1 MQPCAAEPVH
11 AHFPPVRPRTECGAR
26 SLSTNSTLGWL
37 KFGRAART
45 AAAHIAPRLRPG
57 RGLGCRAGGL
67 GCCRAHH
74 WPRPSAP
81 CAELPCS
88 RPAPRGADLDP
99 ATCIVLSGFDFVAPV
114 QPASV
119 WDSVTANSAPHVW
132 HRLRRLSAYY
142 AHTSVVHGPQS
153 ACMCALPVCSLILSE
168 TAIFGFPW
176 ATSLS
181 LRRKK
186 QRISHNM

>member
-1 MQPCAAEPVH
+1 M
-11 AHFPPVRPRTECGAR
+11 RPRTECGAR
-26 SLSTNSTLGWL
+26 SLSANSTLGWL

-119 WDSVTANSAPHVW
+119 WDSVTANSAPHASCSNICCQRAVAPTQTIV
-132 HRLRRLSAYY
+132 RVLRPHIRGAWSTVCMHVRTASVQPNSIRNSHIWLSFG
-142 AHTSVVHGPQS
+142 HFTFFKKK
-153 ACMCALPVCSLILSE
+153 E
-168 TAIFGFPW
+168 TENI
-176 ATSLS
+176 T
-181 LRRKK
+181 
-186 QRISHNM
+186 